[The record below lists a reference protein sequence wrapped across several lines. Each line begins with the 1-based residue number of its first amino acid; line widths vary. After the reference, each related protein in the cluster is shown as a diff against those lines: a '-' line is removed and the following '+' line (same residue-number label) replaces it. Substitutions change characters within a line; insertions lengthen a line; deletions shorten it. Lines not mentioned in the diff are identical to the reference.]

1 MWQQGRG
8 LRSASETAGIAP
20 HRQDLDPI
28 SPECRILSYRRRLC
42 RAGAA
47 RGLIP
52 FEALP
57 LPADDAGR
65 GRGPGPP
72 NRLVQSLPASGRA
85 RPRRRIGEGHG
96 YRPLLRPRLAHASA
110 TSDGERDVQIFVT
123 ERPVLTSVVA
133 ARRIDHPPHPVSAKQ
148 VAALAPIAADL
159 WHLAGDRQR
168 LEKSSP
174 PLRIAEY
181 RCRRRLKEKFA
192 PYIPFRFGV
201 AEARE
206 NASYLHCDIVAD
218 MTSVSYPRR
227 S

>member
-1 MWQQGRG
+1 MWCKACQHQVEPDH
-8 LRSASETAGIAP
+8 AEM
-20 HRQDLDPI
+20 
-28 SPECRILSYRRRLC
+28 
-42 RAGAA
+42 AA
-47 RGLIP
+47 RYG
-52 FEALP
+52 
-57 LPADDAGR
+57 ADTSVLAAKGMDI
-65 GRGPGPP
+65 
-72 NRLVQSLPASGRA
+72 A
-85 RPRRRIGEGHG
+85 RCFGQ
-96 YRPLLRPRLAHASA
+96 RLAHASA

-174 PLRIAEY
+174 SLRIAEY

-206 NASYLHCDIVAD
+206 NASYLHCDILL
-218 MTSVSYPRR
+218 TLRVSAIHGGLET
-227 S
+227 